1 MIFNRVGPA
10 LHQLTLGVSCPT
22 IPDLTDQPIKSVQEL
37 QTWQKLLKRASLI
50 SNDWKTLCNKN
61 MVNKSDYNYIHINL
75 WW

>member
-22 IPDLTDQPIKSVQEL
+22 IPDLTDQPIKSVQDM
-37 QTWQKLLKRASLI
+37 QTWQKLFKRASLI
-50 SNDWKTLCNKN
+50 PNDKKTIQN